1 MFHDRTGHPLEVTLT
16 ELSPRR
22 RPTSASRPDVSAAI
36 HDLGH
41 PRLRPPTGA
50 PRPSSNVSSSRVDPA
65 MVRHHDL
72 QFPMRHGRADVTA
85 RAGSVQ
91 AVVRHSPP
99 PRAAQLAGVHPRDQ
113 RRMQGGELIQTGGLF
128 SGQHVLAELEG
139 VDAALL
145 DNEPFLR
152 ETLEHALVSAGATV
166 CDVMSRKFNPNGV
179 TVLALL
185 SESHASVHTYPEN
198 GSAFVDVFTCGHRAR
213 PDLAVQLIAAAME
226 TSTVRVRSIHRGHDY
241 TASGERAAR

>member
-1 MFHDRTGHPLEVTLT
+1 M
-16 ELSPRR
+16 
-22 RPTSASRPDVSAAI
+22 
-36 HDLGH
+36 
-41 PRLRPPTGA
+41 
-50 PRPSSNVSSSRVDPA
+50 
-65 MVRHHDL
+65 
-72 QFPMRHGRADVTA
+72 
-85 RAGSVQ
+85 AG
-91 AVVRHSPP
+91 
-99 PRAAQLAGVHPRDQ
+99 AGVHRRNQ
-113 RRMQGGELIQTGGLF
+113 RRKQGGELIQTGGLF

-152 ETLEHALVSAGATV
+152 DTLERALVSAGATV
-166 CDVMSRKFNPNGV
+166 CEVITKKFDPCGV

-226 TSTVRVRSIHRGHDY
+226 TSTVRVRNIHRGRDY
-241 TASGERAAR
+241 TASGEGTAR